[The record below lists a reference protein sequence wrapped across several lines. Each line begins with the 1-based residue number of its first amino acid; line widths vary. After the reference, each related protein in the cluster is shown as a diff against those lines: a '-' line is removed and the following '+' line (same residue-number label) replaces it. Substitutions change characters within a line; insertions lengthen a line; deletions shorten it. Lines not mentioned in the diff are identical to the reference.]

1 MNRKQILLG
10 MVALSILAIA
20 ALAARSW
27 LEGHDDQIA
36 MKATLDAQRQLIAA
50 ADQREQRREQELK
63 SSLAE
68 IAELKRRAQT
78 PQQIIRELPQYLPLP
93 QPIQLVPAAPSS
105 QKGSE
110 AHSEQGSGLSPNPSL
125 PDKHSTAEKPINDK
139 LLAQFPA
146 EDLKP
151 LYDFV
156 QDCRACQAQLASA
169 QSNLAD
175 ERTKSEALARERDA
189 AIKAAKG
196 GGFWTRVK
204 RNAKWLAIG
213 VGVGYAASRAH

>member
-1 MNRKQILLG
+1 MNRKQIITWIA
-10 MVALSILAIA
+10 ALSILAIA
-20 ALAARSW
+20 ALTVRSW
-27 LEGHDDQIA
+27 LEGHDDRIA
-36 MKATLDAQRQLIAA
+36 MKATLDAQQQLIAA
-50 ADQREQRREQELK
+50 ADGREQQRQQELK
-63 SSLAE
+63 STLAE

-78 PQQIIRELPQYLPLP
+78 PQQIVRELPQYLPLP
-93 QPIQLVPAAPSS
+93 QPIQLVPAAPTP

-110 AHSEQGSGLSPNPSL
+110 ANSEQGSGLSQKPSV
-125 PDKHSTAEKPINDK
+125 NDK

-156 QDCRACQAQLASA
+156 QDCRACQAQLTAA
-169 QSNLAD
+169 QNDLAD
-175 ERTKSEALARERDA
+175 ERAKSAALARQRDA

-213 VGVGYAASRAH
+213 VGIGYAASRAH